1 MIKDIESGEIK
12 VDKFGKIKKDQGNKE
27 KSDDPNKKTEPP
39 TEYSSHSSD
48 IHESDEESSEVS
60 SFDSEAS
67 RINFWR
73 DINTKDDDYVNAVI
87 VSNNKANMGDQKG
100 DNFLKEIQNR

>member
-1 MIKDIESGEIK
+1 MVKDIETGEIK
-12 VDKFGKIKKDQGNKE
+12 TDKFGKIIKNKV
-27 KSDDPNKKTEPP
+27 KSDQSEDPNKKTEPP

-48 IHESDEESSEVS
+48 VHESDEESSDAS

-87 VSNNKANMGDQKG
+87 VSNNKANMGDKQG
-100 DNFLKEIQNR
+100 DNFLKEM